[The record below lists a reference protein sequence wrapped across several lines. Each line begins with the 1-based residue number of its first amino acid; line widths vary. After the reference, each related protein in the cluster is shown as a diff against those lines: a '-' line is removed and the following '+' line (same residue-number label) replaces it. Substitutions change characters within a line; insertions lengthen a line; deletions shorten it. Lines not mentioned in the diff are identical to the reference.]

1 MTSSKTVSLLGKELT
16 QDTLCSY
23 LYENK
28 AEHLSAWENSGTWR
42 VKYAPAAMFSLTGQG
57 DTIELAEKELR
68 ANMILRMK
76 GIQNLLG
83 FVASYTMEELKNLP
97 RRETKIFDPGPP
109 DYDWEEDDDPFE
121 EGDVDP
127 FAVKE
132 KKVSRYS
139 LESLFQNK
147 ALEEITPEQI
157 TILAKIAQSK
167 YSSTQEKERLL
178 ALTHGLAFDIATV
191 MIEGQ
196 SAEAAGSAFDW
207 ARNVLEEWAA
217 ESGVHVHVTHCCVHF
232 CKYGNDDCPVY
243 LKQVQSAYHGKKPCV
258 CDY

>member
-1 MTSSKTVSLLGKELT
+1 MTSSKTVSLLGKALT

-57 DTIELAEKELR
+57 DTIELAEKELQ
-68 ANMILRMK
+68 ANMLLRMK

-83 FVASYTMEELKNLP
+83 FVASYTMEELQNLP
-97 RRETKIFDPGPP
+97 RSNRPIVFDPGPP
-109 DYDWEEDDDPFE
+109 DYDWEEEDPFE
-121 EGDVDP
+121 VEE
-127 FAVKE
+127 KE
-132 KKVSRYS
+132 KVPRYS
-139 LESLFQNK
+139 LEPLFQNE
-147 ALEEITPEQI
+147 ALEEFYPEQI
-157 TILAKIAQSK
+157 TLLAKIAQAK

-178 ALTHGLAFDIATV
+178 ALTSGFAFTLATV
-191 MIEGQ
+191 MIEEQ
-196 SAEAAGSAFDW
+196 SARAAGPSYDL
-207 ARNVLEEWAA
+207 ARNVLEEWAT

-232 CKYGNDDCPVY
+232 CKYGNEDCPVH
-243 LKQVQSAYHGKKPCV
+243 LGHVQSAYHGKEPCV